1 MFRSPQFLLL
11 AVLCQ
16 LRESIIL
23 PGQVACLSF
32 SSLKKNQTRKECT
45 HSEKRRDLI
54 HQILP
59 NEMFTFSAK
68 TSNKINRI
76 YC

>member
-1 MFRSPQFLLL
+1 MSRSPQFLLL
-11 AVLCQ
+11 AVLCK

-32 SSLKKNQTRKECT
+32 SSLKNQTRKECI

-59 NEMFTFSAK
+59 NEMFIFSAK